1 MTDTRPDTR
10 YDVIAIGNA
19 IVDVLSHSRDEV
31 IEELG
36 LTRGGMTLVDT
47 PRAEELF
54 TAMGQTTQISGGS
67 AANTLAGMAA
77 LGARCAF
84 IGQVSDD
91 ALGDVF
97 AHDVRAS
104 GIDYATAARA
114 GDPTTGRCLIFVTP
128 DAQRTMNT
136 FLGASQF
143 LPAEALDLDMIAASE
158 VLYLEGYLWD
168 PEEPRAAMR
177 KAIETA
183 RAAGRKVAFT
193 LSDPFVISRHGDDFR
208 DLIAQG
214 QIDILFANEAEL
226 AALTGI
232 ENFDEGISTL
242 SAQVGVVVV
251 TRGERGAVAIAPGER
266 AEVAA
271 EPIDRVVDTTGAGDL
286 FAAGFLFGHVRG
298 HAPAECLKLGAICA
312 AEIISHFGARPEVD
326 LARLVEEKVS

>member
-1 MTDTRPDTR
+1 MTDTRPETR

-54 TAMGQTTQISGGS
+54 AAMGQTTQISGGS

-84 IGQVSDD
+84 IGQVSND

-104 GIDYATAARA
+104 GIDYATAVRA
-114 GDPTTGRCLIFVTP
+114 GDPPTGRCLIFVTP

-143 LPAEALDLDMIAASE
+143 LPAEALDLDAIAASD

-183 RAAGRKVAFT
+183 RGAGRKVAFT

-226 AALTGI
+226 AALTGM
-232 ENFDEGISTL
+232 ENFDEGITAL
-242 SAQVGVVVV
+242 SAQVPVVVV
-251 TRGERGAVAIAPGER
+251 TCGERGAVAVAHGER

-271 EPIDRVVDTTGAGDL
+271 EPIERVVDTTGAGDL

-298 HAPAECLKLGAICA
+298 RSPAECLRLGAVCA
-312 AEIISHFGARPEVD
+312 AEIISHFGARPEID
-326 LARLVEEKVS
+326 LARLVEEAVG